1 MHNQEPA
8 RCNLGPPRNN
18 QGPIYNQQ
26 RTHSQGP
33 RHGLEAAKEVGMWR
47 KALTNNLKTEHKHK
61 DEGHSQAH
69 GQTRGQNV
77 KFTFLGQ
84 NLTTTGDEIIGQKT
98 KCYIISTKT
107 MRDIVMVD

>member
-1 MHNQEPA
+1 
-8 RCNLGPPRNN
+8 
-18 QGPIYNQQ
+18 
-26 RTHSQGP
+26 
-33 RHGLEAAKEVGMWR
+33 MWR
-47 KALTNNLKTEHKHK
+47 KALTTNLKTEHKHK
-61 DEGHSQAH
+61 DEG
-69 GQTRGQNV
+69 QTHGQNV

>member
-1 MHNQEPA
+1 
-8 RCNLGPPRNN
+8 
-18 QGPIYNQQ
+18 
-26 RTHSQGP
+26 
-33 RHGLEAAKEVGMWR
+33 MWR